1 MVRGAVVLSTAAAL
15 GCGAGD
21 GAGGSSV
28 DGAFTDGLPVPA
40 VPDIEFATGFTV
52 SAGPGYRVVHA
63 SPDPSALEE
72 GSARLWTDDV
82 DRMVLVARGTRPRLP
97 PDLES
102 APRFEVPVGSV
113 TVNRD
118 ADALRVKVLGRLD
131 RLRGIGG
138 TGIYDLDLHRMV
150 ESGELGAVGS
160 ALHRTTNTEFLL
172 TEGIEA
178 AFFRVAS
185 LDHARQYE
193 RLRDVGGA
201 GRAGVRVGRT
211 ELPRAGRSGSGISV
225 SSSAPRRRQIGCFVT
240 SALDGTRSLRR
251 SSTLLLFRRS
261 GPSAAGTAGWSHRSS
276 LESELLSDAG
286 AENVLVD
293 ASAGVTEGEGGFSEG
308 VPMTDEEF
316 LISASRAQYWI
327 TWDRTDERWPSR
339 AYLEQIPAYRE
350 GRVYHHRVRVRPEQ
364 GGDDWYEGA
373 QVDPTSVLTDLIAAS
388 SIPRGSRATASSG
401 SRRWSANGE
410 PVARSACAMG
420 CLGRGPSGRRS
431 ARWPFS
437 SWWGASQVCSYS
449 S

>member
-1 MVRGAVVLSTAAAL
+1 MIRGAALLFAAAAL

-28 DGAFTDGLPVPA
+28 DGAFTEGLPVPA

-52 SAGPGYRVVHA
+52 SSGPGYRVVHA
-63 SPDPSALEE
+63 SPDPSALDE
-72 GSARLWTDDV
+72 GAARLWADGV

-97 PDLES
+97 PELES
-102 APRFEVPVGSV
+102 APRFEVPAASV

-118 ADALRVKVLGRLD
+118 ADALRVKLLGRLD

-138 TGIYDLDLHRMV
+138 TGIYDLDIHRLV
-150 ESGELGAVGS
+150 ESGQLGAVGS

-193 RLRDVGGA
+193 RLRDVGVPVA
-201 GRAGVRVGRT
+201 PMFAWAERSYLGRAEWIRYLGLFLGAEAEADRLFREMRARRDSLVARV
-211 ELPRAGRSGSGISV
+211 AGASPVPATWAFRSGDRWMV
-225 SSSAPRRRQIGCFVT
+225 
-240 SALDGTRSLRR
+240 
-251 SSTLLLFRRS
+251 
-261 GPSAAGTAGWSHRSS
+261 HRNS
-276 LESELLSDAG
+276 LESELLRDAG
-286 AENVLVD
+286 AENVLGD
-293 ASAGVTEGEGGFSEG
+293 ASAGVTEGEGGLSEG

-316 LISASRAQYWI
+316 LIAARRAQYWI

-350 GRVYHHRVRVRPEQ
+350 GRVYHHRVRVRPEH

-373 QVDPTSVLTDLIAAS
+373 QVDPTSVLADLIALLHPTRLPGHRFEWIA
-388 SIPRGSRATASSG
+388 PLERER
-401 SRRWSANGE
+401 
-410 PVARSACAMG
+410 
-420 CLGRGPSGRRS
+420 
-431 ARWPFS
+431 
-437 SWWGASQVCSYS
+437 
-449 S
+449 